1 MQVTSASPLPRVE
14 MVAVNGLNSQ
24 RARPQRCNASE
35 ARRRRSST
43 ANSLQVQC
51 GEWHSFDVH
60 TRVETAG
67 WQQLS
72 AAGTRVLPAAAAAA
86 PHQAASRSAPQK
98 SSLPQAL
105 CTVTLGSRA
114 AASSGV

>member
-24 RARPQRCNASE
+24 RARPQRCSASE

-51 GEWHSFDVH
+51 DE
-60 TRVETAG
+60 
-67 WQQLS
+67 
-72 AAGTRVLPAAAAAA
+72 
-86 PHQAASRSAPQK
+86 
-98 SSLPQAL
+98 
-105 CTVTLGSRA
+105 
-114 AASSGV
+114 